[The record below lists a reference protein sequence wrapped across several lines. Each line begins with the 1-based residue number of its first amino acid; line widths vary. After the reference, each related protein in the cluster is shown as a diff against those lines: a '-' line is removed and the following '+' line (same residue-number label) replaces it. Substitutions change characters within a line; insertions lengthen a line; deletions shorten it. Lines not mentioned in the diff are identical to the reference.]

1 LIFLSNNKFNKICP
15 EVLKNIRLIS
25 KVRKLNENGSI
36 ILDPN
41 SFDDLLWFLD
51 DFEKEKII
59 PNEYEFAILN
69 EEKILSHSEK
79 QNITIRES
87 YNILFAEFKKSFI

>member
-1 LIFLSNNKFNKICP
+1 MSP
-15 EVLKNIRLIS
+15 EVLQNIRLIS

-51 DFEKEKII
+51 DFEEDKIV
-59 PNEYEFAILN
+59 PNEYEFAISN
-69 EEKILSHSEK
+69 KEKILSYSEK
-79 QNITIRES
+79 QNITIRKS
-87 YNILFAEFKKSFI
+87 HNILFAEFKKSFI